1 MRAKAAAIKKGVTR
15 FMSACFVYITA
26 GDAAE
31 ARQIGR
37 SLVEERLAAC
47 ANVLDRMTSIY
58 RWEGAVREEAE
69 AVLIVKTVP
78 DCLQALT
85 ERVKALHSYD
95 CPCIVA
101 WSLSGGNADF
111 LDWVASE
118 AAVRP

>member
-1 MRAKAAAIKKGVTR
+1 MRAKAAAIKKGVPR

-26 GDAAE
+26 GDPAE
-31 ARQIGR
+31 ARRIGR

-69 AVLIVKTVP
+69 AVLIVKTVA
-78 DCLQALT
+78 DRLSVLT

-101 WSLSGGNADF
+101 WPLSGGNPDF

-118 AAVRP
+118 TAASP